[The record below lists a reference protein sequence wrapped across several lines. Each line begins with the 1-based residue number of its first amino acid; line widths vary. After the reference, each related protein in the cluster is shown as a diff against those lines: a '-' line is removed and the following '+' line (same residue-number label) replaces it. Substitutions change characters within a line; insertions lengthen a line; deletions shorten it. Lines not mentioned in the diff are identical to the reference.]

1 MRKVLMLLLEH
12 FKATRDNT
20 YYVTEATYQLYK
32 FKRNQTARG
41 QLLIS
46 VQVTS
51 KNMRNH
57 AKER

>member
-1 MRKVLMLLLEH
+1 MLLLEH

-51 KNMRNH
+51 ENLRNH